1 MVKLSFIIVNYNTRD
16 ILKMCLDNLLGIWG
30 NMEIIV
36 VDNAS
41 SDGSSDMIEKEYSKT
56 KEVILIKTKN
66 NGIAAGCNLGVA
78 KASGDY
84 YIYIGTDAFPSRNS
98 IKEIVEY
105 MEDEKNKDVGIVTP
119 KLVTRDGKIDWDA
132 HRGLA
137 TPWSSLAH
145 FFFLD
150 RIFSK
155 SKIFNKY
162 FLGYK
167 DFTKPHEIDVCIVH
181 FMVMRKEVMDKVK
194 KWDENFFV
202 YGEDLD
208 ICYRTQKAGFKIMY
222 LPNISVLHYKGVSVG
237 RKETKDIKTVSN
249 TSKETKRRMLTAS
262 VDAMKMF
269 YKKHLEKKYPWIL
282 NKIVY
287 FGIFCM
293 RSVRLL
299 FKSKIF

>member
-16 ILKMCLDNLLGIWG
+16 ILKMCIENLLGIWG

-41 SDGSSDMIEKEYSKT
+41 SDGSSDMIEKEYLKN
-56 KEVILIKTKN
+56 KDIILIKTEN
-66 NGIAAGCNLGVA
+66 NGIAAGCNLGVE

-105 MEDEKNKDVGIVTP
+105 MEDERNKDVGIVTP

-137 TPWSSLAH
+137 TPWSSLTH
-145 FFFLD
+145 FSFLD
-150 RIFSK
+150 RLFPK

-181 FMVMRKEVMDKVK
+181 FMVMRKEVMEKIK
-194 KWDENFFV
+194 KWDEKFFV

-249 TSKETKRRMLTAS
+249 TSKETKKRMLTAS

-299 FKSKIF
+299 FKSKVF